1 MSQGWTI
8 PPEVD
13 RELTP
18 VVRAFLQA
26 QRRQWEE
33 ERAVMQARIDEL
45 EAKVAK
51 LEWQIKLQSKFGHVD
66 PASSVE
72 PALTTPPQASQKSAK
87 KKKRGGQP
95 GHPKAERALVP
106 VEECREVLPCK
117 PVECRG
123 CGQPLTGDDPQPWRH
138 QVTEIPEIKPFI
150 IEYQRHRLT
159 CPCCH
164 TSTCGELPEG
174 VPLGMTGP
182 RLMAFAVLLMGVF
195 RQSKRRVSLFCD
207 IAFHVKAC
215 PGLVIKWQKQA
226 TTATRSAYNELVK
239 HLPLEPAVNVD
250 ETPTKEATANSW
262 IWTVVAPLFT
272 VFTLRLTK
280 ARTVISELLGAAYAG
295 CVTSDRAKMYD
306 CFKIHQWCWAHLKRD
321 FEAIA
326 LKEHSGAKRIGER
339 LVELTNQ
346 VFHHWHR
353 VRDGT
358 VSYKTFRGHITRLQV
373 EFHNVLDDGT
383 RCADSD
389 TAALCLNLFE
399 GFENLWVFAND
410 KTLKIEPTNNSAERA
425 LRHPVIWK
433 GLSFGTQSDSGSRFV
448 EAILTIAETCRQQD
462 RNVLT
467 FLYESLTNHLKS
479 QPGPSLLP
487 KGV

>member
-8 PPEVD
+8 PPEID

-18 VVRAFLQA
+18 AVRAFLQA

-33 ERAVMQARIDEL
+33 ERGVMQRRIEEL
-45 EAKVAK
+45 EAKVTG
-51 LEWQIKLQSKFGHVD
+51 LERQIKLQSKFGHVD
-66 PASSVE
+66 PAQSVE
-72 PALTTPPQASQKSAK
+72 PPTPPTLRQKSV

-95 GHPKAERALVP
+95 GHPKAERKLVP
-106 VEECREVLPCK
+106 VEQCREVLTCK
-117 PVECRG
+117 PTTCRG
-123 CGQPLTGDDPQPWRH
+123 CGESLTGDDPQPWRH
-138 QVTEIPEIKPFI
+138 QVTEIPEIKPYI
-150 IEYQRHRLT
+150 IEYQRHRLI
-159 CPCCH
+159 CPCCQ

-174 VPLGMTGP
+174 VPQGMTGP
-182 RLMAFAVLLMGVF
+182 RLMALAVLLMGVF
-195 RQSKRRVSLFCD
+195 RQSKRRVSLFCQLGFNVD
-207 IAFHVKAC
+207 VST
-215 PGLVIKWQKQA
+215 GLVIKWQKQA
-226 TTATRSAYNELVK
+226 TEATRVAYHELVDQ
-239 HLPLEPAVNVD
+239 LPLQPAVNVD

-262 IWTVVAPLFT
+262 IWTVVTPLFT
-272 VFTLRLTK
+272 VFALRLTK
-280 ARTVISELLGAAYAG
+280 ARTVICQLLGEAYAG
-295 CVTSDRAKMYD
+295 VVTSDRAKMYD
-306 CFKIHQWCWAHLKRD
+306 CFKRHQWCWAHLKRD

-326 LKEHSGAKRIGER
+326 LKEHSEAKQLGEQ
-339 LVELTNQ
+339 LVALTNQ

-358 VSYKTFRGHITRLQV
+358 VSYKTFQGHITRLQA

-383 RCADSD
+383 RCADSA
-389 TAALCLNLFE
+389 TAALCTNLFN

-448 EAILTIAETCRQQD
+448 ETILTIAETCRQQD
-462 RNVLT
+462 KNVLT
-467 FLYESLTNHLKS
+467 FLYESLTNHFKN